1 MDLDTSA
8 VQHALL
14 GALVM
19 LTLVLVV
26 LLWQAVGALK
36 WAWRWVRT
44 HHEISSR
51 AEGGVVEVVA
61 RLGDHL
67 APAERRQPSRA
78 AKPSN
83 GSAYTWP
90 KDPGANPEGPLS

>member
-1 MDLDTSA
+1 VNELTPIA
-8 VQHALL
+8 YALL
-14 GALVM
+14 GALGM
-19 LTLVLVV
+19 LTLVLIV

-51 AEGGVVEVVA
+51 AAGGVVEVSA
-61 RLGDHL
+61 KLGDHL
-67 APAERRQPSRA
+67 APAERRDPHRA
-78 AKPSN
+78 SKPAGN
-83 GSAYTWP
+83 GSGYAWP